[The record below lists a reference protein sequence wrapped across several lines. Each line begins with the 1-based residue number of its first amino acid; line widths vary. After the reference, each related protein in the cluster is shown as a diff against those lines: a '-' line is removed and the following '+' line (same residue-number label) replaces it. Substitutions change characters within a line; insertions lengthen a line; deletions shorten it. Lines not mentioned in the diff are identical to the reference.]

1 MREGGFCKETIINK
15 LLLFH
20 LRPDLGER
28 LLRQNQLHVSLAF
41 QADGSWVRDALRQ
54 NLPVSALLL
63 KYKYRSLGRTQPL
76 HFFAE
81 SESVRNDCWQ
91 HFLIFS
97 LLQSDGKSTQ
107 CSRGS
112 MSDPSPDL
120 RACCVRSEWRGVR

>member
-1 MREGGFCKETIINK
+1 MREGGFCKETIINE

-63 KYKYRSLGRTQPL
+63 NTYKYKYKYKYMSLGRTQPL

-81 SESVRNDCWQ
+81 SESVRN
-91 HFLIFS
+91 
-97 LLQSDGKSTQ
+97 GK
-107 CSRGS
+107 
-112 MSDPSPDL
+112 MVKAPSV
-120 RACCVRSEWRGVR
+120 AGAVCQIQVQI